1 MSMKI
6 VGKQKVDYVSKKT
19 NQPVVGVTLHCV
31 ADTND
36 ERFEGMRTETIFV
49 SNRSAMY
56 EQCRAFP
63 LESEIFVSYNR
74 YGSVESV
81 VLADQKK

>member
-31 ADTND
+31 SDTND
-36 ERFEGMRTETIFV
+36 ERFEGMRTESIFI
-49 SNRSAMY
+49 SNRWAMY
-56 EQCRAFP
+56 EQCVSFP
-63 LESEIFVSYNR
+63 IGSEISVTYNR
-74 YGSVESV
+74 YGSVNGV

>member
-6 VGKQKVDYVSKKT
+6 VGKQKVDYISKKT
-19 NQPVVGVTLHCV
+19 NQPVVGITLHCV

-36 ERFEGMRTETIFV
+36 ERFEGKRVESIFI
-49 SNRSAMY
+49 SNRSLMY
-56 EQCRAFP
+56 EQCLAFP
-63 LESEIFVSYNR
+63 LETEISVMYNR

-81 VLADQKK
+81 LLADQKK

>member
-1 MSMKI
+1 MNKKI
-6 VGKQKVDYVSKKT
+6 VGKQTVDYVSKKT

-31 ADTND
+31 CNTSD
-36 ERFEGMRTETIFV
+36 ERFEGLQTETIFI
-49 SNRSAMY
+49 SNKSPMY

-63 LESEIFVSYNR
+63 LESEISVSYNR

-81 VLADQKK
+81 LLADQKK